1 MSSQV
6 FYLVPF
12 LPIIINIVLIGV
24 VIYFLIKV
32 MSYMHEKIELEKDRN
47 DALNELIKV
56 MSKDIIKD
64 QT

>member
-32 MSYMHEKIELEKDRN
+32 MSYMNEKIELEKDRN
-47 DALNELIKV
+47 EALNELIKV

>member
-1 MSSQV
+1 M

-32 MSYMHEKIELEKDRN
+32 MSYMNEKIELEKDRN
-47 DALNELIKV
+47 EALNELIKV